1 MPSTPAEPRR
11 ASHRERHGR
20 CGRTRQSRNWP
31 FVETALIAF
40 ISISSTVSVDRERR
54 SFVISTRQEMRLQEV
69 RDPLG
74 SVKHRHVSFS
84 MPSESAEY
92 DHVPGLGL
100 FRCGQFPKPG
110 PLETGSVVF
119 RVPGTLQHDPPSLNC
134 LSGVLSTLPRRSRL
148 LLCPAANVTCS
159 HLDIVFGQTRRMNR
173 PRRHTAANAER
184 K

>member
-11 ASHRERHGR
+11 ASHRGRHGR

-74 SVKHRHVSFS
+74 SVKHRHVSF
-84 MPSESAEY
+84 ALIAQY
-92 DHVPGLGL
+92 RDGGLTQRAFAQREGIKCVT
-100 FRCGQFPKPG
+100 F
-110 PLETGSVVF
+110 SV
-119 RVPGTLQHDPPSLNC
+119 QDPY
-134 LSGVLSTLPRRSRL
+134 
-148 LLCPAANVTCS
+148 
-159 HLDIVFGQTRRMNR
+159 
-173 PRRHTAANAER
+173 
-184 K
+184 